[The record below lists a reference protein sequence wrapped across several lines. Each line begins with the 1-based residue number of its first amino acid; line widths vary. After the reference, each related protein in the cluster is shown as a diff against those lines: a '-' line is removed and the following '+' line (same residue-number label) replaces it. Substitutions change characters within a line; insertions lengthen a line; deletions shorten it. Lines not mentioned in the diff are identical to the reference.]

1 MLKIDEK
8 IIRFRI
14 VKILKNHDE
23 INVFTQKSL
32 NLALEIHPTFEKSLE
47 FKVLIWM
54 KKNMKIHQKLHI
66 FLVYLKSNC
75 FFDEIFQS
83 PKHLFF

>member
-1 MLKIDEK
+1 MSKNRIQSDISFLSTMLKIDKK
-8 IIRFRI
+8 IIGFTM

-32 NLALEIHPTFEKSLE
+32 NLALEIHPTFEKSLK

-54 KKNMKIHQKLHI
+54 KKT
-66 FLVYLKSNC
+66 
-75 FFDEIFQS
+75 
-83 PKHLFF
+83 